1 MKSKKEKSNSVT
13 PDKNVN
19 TMIFYFHFTHIYLV
33 RATPRHVYLNTN
45 LVYPQELKKVF
56 LAITAICC
64 HLL

>member
-1 MKSKKEKSNSVT
+1 
-13 PDKNVN
+13 
-19 TMIFYFHFTHIYLV
+19 MIFYFHFTHIYLV